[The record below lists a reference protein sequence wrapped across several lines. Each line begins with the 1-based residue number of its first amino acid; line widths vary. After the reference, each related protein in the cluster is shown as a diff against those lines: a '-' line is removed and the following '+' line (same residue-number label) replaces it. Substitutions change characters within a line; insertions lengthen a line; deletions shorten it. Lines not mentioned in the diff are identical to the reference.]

1 LHELGSLHHGW
12 EPTPFCNPLINPA
25 ESAQRAVNQRPTTK
39 NHLREVAL
47 FGCSLIMGGW
57 LIFLV
62 IPIGLYFSYE
72 HIRVQRSSAQ

>member
-1 LHELGSLHHGW
+1 
-12 EPTPFCNPLINPA
+12 
-25 ESAQRAVNQRPTTK
+25 VNQRPTTK